1 MSALITLI
9 LNGLSSLLNHLTRS
23 PDEIAA
29 YDPTTEMNVAESSVK
44 MEDGCII
51 LQTETM
57 QKIQNDTN
65 MASQTDTIESFS

>member
-44 MEDGCII
+44 DGRWMYYSTDRDYAED
-51 LQTETM
+51 TE
-57 QKIQNDTN
+57 
-65 MASQTDTIESFS
+65 